1 MNADIKNIIFM
12 LISFVLL
19 VLLLSACDRE
29 TCCVDP
35 FTLYSISGI
44 VTDSLTDLPVDSA
57 LVTRDDTTTTGV
69 VFFTDTSGFYEV
81 VAIGGNYTIIVRKAG
96 YLSKSKQ
103 VLLNSNLTNVNFTLV
118 IDTTK

>member
-1 MNADIKNIIFM
+1 MRTRVIRVFEI
-12 LISFVLL
+12 FVLF
-19 VLLLSACDRE
+19 VAMLLTINSCDRE
-29 TCCVDP
+29 GCCVDP

-81 VAIGGNYTIIVRKAG
+81 VAIGGNYTIIVRKSG

-103 VLLNSNLTNVNFTLV
+103 VLLNGNLMNVNFTLV
-118 IDTTK
+118 QDTTK